1 MHSTDNGK
9 SQRGKLPENA
19 TNLGAKPPSTA
30 TQNTNSQKTGTQ
42 KTGTQQ
48 SPPARWVAE
57 VFARLEVPLV
67 AYVRRQLWGDLE
79 AARDIVQDAFVKLC
93 QQGWPEIEPHATAW
107 LYRTCRNRAI
117 DLSRREGRMSAIHT
131 GTDVASLQDR
141 AGHGPDHRAQQGEQ
155 LDQLRAGVGQLTDQQ
170 QEVLRLRLHDGLSYR
185 QIAEVTGLTT
195 TNVGYHLHQAISQL
209 RMRLEARC

>member
-1 MHSTDNGK
+1 MHSTDNAKASGNGQFLGSEREGK
-9 SQRGKLPENA
+9 TSR
-19 TNLGAKPPSTA
+19 TTPP
-30 TQNTNSQKTGTQ
+30 TQ
-42 KTGTQQ
+42 
-48 SPPARWVAE
+48 WVAE

-79 AARDIVQDAFVKLC
+79 TARDIVQDAFVKLC
-93 QQGWPEIEPHATAW
+93 QEAWPDIEPHATAW

-131 GTDVASLQDR
+131 AADVASLQDR
-141 AGHGPDHRAQQGEQ
+141 ASHGPDRRAEEGEQ
-155 LDQLRAGVGQLTDQQ
+155 LDQLRAGVGQLTEQQ

-185 QIAEVTGLTT
+185 QIAEVTGLTI

-209 RMRLEARC
+209 RTRLATHG

>member
-1 MHSTDNGK
+1 MHSTDNAK
-9 SQRGKLPENA
+9 TRKA
-19 TNLGAKPPSTA
+19 TALGYGQPQGMESERTDSPATPPSH
-30 TQNTNSQKTGTQ
+30 
-42 KTGTQQ
+42 
-48 SPPARWVAE
+48 WVAE

-93 QQGWPEIEPHATAW
+93 QEAWPDIEPHATAW

-141 AGHGPDHRAQQGEQ
+141 NRPGPDFRAEVGEQ
-155 LDQLRAGVGQLTDQQ
+155 LDQLRAGVNLLTEQQ

-185 QIAEVTGLTT
+185 QIAEVTGLTI
-195 TNVGYHLHQAISQL
+195 TNVGYHLHQAITQL
-209 RMRLEARC
+209 RTRLGECQ

>member
-1 MHSTDNGK
+1 MHSTDNAKTLGNG
-9 SQRGKLPENA
+9 QFLGTEPERTDSPA
-19 TNLGAKPPSTA
+19 TPPTH
-30 TQNTNSQKTGTQ
+30 
-42 KTGTQQ
+42 
-48 SPPARWVAE
+48 WVAE

-79 AARDIVQDAFVKLC
+79 AARDIVQDAFLKLC
-93 QQGWPEIEPHATAW
+93 QEAWPDIEPHATAW

-141 AGHGPDHRAQQGEQ
+141 AGLGPDHRAEEGEQ
-155 LDQLRAGVGQLTDQQ
+155 LDQLRAGVGQLTEQQ

-185 QIAEVTGLTT
+185 QIAEVTGLTI

-209 RMRLEARC
+209 RARLAANG